1 MKVESNKFRPS
12 LNLSNVFHFHGIP
25 KQIPASTPT
34 IIHMRAQTLKN
45 LIVVQDQNY
54 QIFWNRGVA
63 FWFHWSYTC
72 VLKTQIYPWCLKS
85 EFDVEYKTWR
95 MYDDA
100 ARQRGEQEGTPVKK
114 HFEEDDLWWWIMTIL
129 MRQKRFLPFF
139 NDSNFMLSSQRQVV
153 TRTMRM
159 IVVWSRQHYRSHYL
173 FMFVFFSLTNSIKN
187 KSK

>member
-12 LNLSNVFHFHGIP
+12 LNLSNVFHFHGFP

-100 ARQRGEQEGTPVKK
+100 ARQRGEQEGVPVKNILRK
-114 HFEEDDLWWWIMTIL
+114 MTFDGGLWQFW
-129 MRQKRFLPFF
+129 QRFLTFF

-153 TRTMRM
+153 GGHQDHENDCG
-159 IVVWSRQHYRSHYL
+159 VE
-173 FMFVFFSLTNSIKN
+173 
-187 KSK
+187 